1 MSPLKKK
8 SGLLSKFSHSPVYRK
23 LQCYPTARKIGSML
37 NTCQRFFGSLY
48 KGLPIRFYIS
58 IMMDPRIC
66 TKNIVSI
73 NTDRFIQPDDEDV
86 KLAKIICESYNYM
99 VKKSKTIEKPYK
111 TGEFWDVII
120 NEKRDFYAPIKKGDI
135 SSASVVLANF
145 FKTSAI
151 GGLWEGGDY
160 TSLMKSFKAKLLFIN
175 ATLRTYDF
183 WRVLTNESLDIINI
197 PDGGHPF
204 ANKRVLTNES
214 LDIVNLPNVGNPFGY
229 KIDRNIVS
237 TAQFKLHYHSQQTY
251 NLIRDVGVKPVVAE
265 IGGGFGGIAYYLFKI
280 GFNGTYLGF
289 DIPETLILEEY
300 FLLKTFPDKKILIY
314 NGQECVTLDD
324 INNYDII
331 LMPNFMLKKIPDLC
345 VDIVVNTRSFS
356 EMPIETIEEYMLQ
369 INRIC
374 RKYIYHD
381 NSNYKSHRNEIPAY
395 EFPIPS
401 CFRLLTKVKSLWY
414 DGLTAQNRFV
424 EYLYE
429 RKP

>member
-1 MSPLKKK
+1 MSLSKKK
-8 SGLLSKFSHSPVYRK
+8 SRLLSKFRNTPVYRK
-23 LQCYPTARKIGSML
+23 LQHSPTAKKIDSVL
-37 NTCQRFFGSLY
+37 NTCLESFDSALE
-48 KGLPIRFYIS
+48 LLTLSYIS
-58 IMMDPRIC
+58 IMMDPRVC
-66 TKNIVSI
+66 TKNIVFI

-86 KLAKIICESYNYM
+86 KLAKNICESYNYM
-99 VKKSKTIEKPYK
+99 VLKSKTIEKPYK
-111 TGEFWDVII
+111 TGEFWDMIV
-120 NEKRDFYAPIKKGDI
+120 NNMKKDFYGPIKKGDI

-145 FKTSAI
+145 FNTSAI
-151 GGLWEGGDY
+151 VGLWEGGDY
-160 TSLMKSFKAKLLFIN
+160 TLSMKSFKKKLSFIN

-183 WRVLTNESLDIINI
+183 W
-197 PDGGHPF
+197 
-204 ANKRVLTNES
+204 RVLTNES

-280 GFNGTYLGF
+280 GFNGTYLDF
-289 DIPETLILEEY
+289 DIPETLILAEY

-369 INRIC
+369 IDRIC
-374 RKYIYHD
+374 RKYLYHD
-381 NSNYKSHRNEIPAY
+381 NSNYPSHSYEIPAY
-395 EFPIPS
+395 EFPIPLS
-401 CFRLLTKVKSLWY
+401 FRLLTKVKSLWY
-414 DGLTAQNRFV
+414 DGPNAQNRFV

-429 RKP
+429 RKNYKTN